1 MSLRA
6 VPRRANLSW
15 STSRDGGTPAGEVR
29 RTGVVGKQTTISNR
43 NTLAPTSFLAES
55 SPRFL
60 HFHRAEPVSRFQ
72 RVDGYLCNL
81 CCAHQI
87 GPGGLQLPTS
97 SKTATLLQLARKP
110 FSFKNF
116 LLGVQGKGLDKEAL
130 TRYMA
135 LHRATSRCDSSAE
148 IANGSV
154 PGLLMIGREG

>member
-1 MSLRA
+1 MSPRA
-6 VPRRANLSW
+6 VSGRANLSW
-15 STSRDGGTPAGEVR
+15 STSRDGGTPTGEVR

-60 HFHRAEPVSRFQ
+60 HVHRAEPVSRLQ
-72 RVDGYLCNL
+72 RLDGCLCSL
-81 CCAHQI
+81 RCTDQI
-87 GPGGLQLPTS
+87 EPGGLRLLTS
-97 SKTATLLQLARKP
+97 SKNAALLQSSRNLL
-110 FSFKNF
+110 SFKDF
-116 LLGVQGKGLDKEAL
+116 LLDVQGRGLDKRGFR
-130 TRYMA
+130 RYIA

>member
-1 MSLRA
+1 M
-6 VPRRANLSW
+6 
-15 STSRDGGTPAGEVR
+15 
-29 RTGVVGKQTTISNR
+29 SNR
-43 NTLAPTSFLAES
+43 NTSAPTSFLAES
-55 SPRFL
+55 SPRFSR
-60 HFHRAEPVSRFQ
+60 FHRAEPLSRLQ
-72 RVDGYLCNL
+72 RLDGYLCSL
-81 CCAHQI
+81 RCADQI
-87 GPGGLQLPTS
+87 GPGGLRLLTS

-116 LLGVQGKGLDKEAL
+116 LLCVQGRGLDKEAF